1 MLSQLAA
8 AQRQRYAGHSHSP
21 VSSHAQFE
29 PKTLRIQ
36 ITALLE
42 ACTNVP
48 LFPGET
54 SAYKDLLTTL
64 ARVTLG
70 ELLCE
75 VLLESNASQI
85 GCSVEMFNAGRKYIA
100 ERNKIVNSRAA
111 HSSSKGSA
119 YGEAEGRNLR
129 PNVTDF
135 LRCGL
140 TAMCKQADSWRD
152 QAAFTNFVA
161 VFVFSIV
168 KGVDC
173 ECLDQLQLSTSE
185 LVSSK
190 IKRGEIVGK
199 AKTDEDGAAEA
210 ETHAPAE
217 EADCEARASS
227 GQKTKGVQ
235 QRVRKAAVKKDI
247 KEVWPQDRRL
257 FKDWK
262 QPKLMKIVTDCLEI
276 MVAGYFELLPS
287 ASYSEFEQTKLR
299 ASNIGPQESLMM
311 CNIFKFVSQRLSEER
326 EDGSGSSDRAWD
338 AGNFWTDRK
347 NESLVADFFSDSK
360 PRSEWVEKQKEKCRR
375 INVDSMRCGRA
386 LGFVTQN
393 ILHFLEKKVKVLPDK
408 MTREGYSG
416 DQISAAV
423 EEATKHMDDV
433 RRAMNPIVAL
443 VCSIPMSGNLGNRMS
458 QLPNV
463 KSKRGSKKGVSRCLN
478 SRNAQ
483 TLTSSGTAGVAAVP
497 SSVAGGAAEVIDDEK
512 SRIRSQAQMI
522 VKKPLS
528 LPEARE
534 CGDFSRNICG
544 EQEAGS
550 FVVLVGRLC
559 CAQEISSFSE
569 NVSSATLFAVFSSEE
584 TSLGKVPLVV
594 FPCVGT
600 EESDMVQ
607 YKLGAPVFFNQRR
620 PCRESWAFVTA
631 QAVKDHKRVNT
642 DEGVFWF
649 VDAVVKQ
656 QVDLVLQ
663 SDGMVAKWQECLRY
677 ERFFRMDN
685 IGPAHNETVKE
696 TTWMI
701 QAGPA
706 GARADDFKKGF
717 MEAQMLVQLAVAVN
731 SEEVQLGTWPVE
743 EKSGV
748 LRDRFGDSRGKNL
761 NSVLKSV
768 EATEAPLSLCVELL
782 NVPSLRTIM
791 QSDSSERPSCV
802 SVCTVVFDKCSRGM
816 SDVQFYVPSWDSG
829 FKCTVNGS
837 FIVLILEKEDVEQK
851 CNLLT
856 LVPRIEARSEAMQKQ
871 MQCRSVIQGTLLAQY
886 VPYLWE
892 HMTSTSV
899 SIRHF
904 SSRKLP
910 MAPSAFLDVF
920 PWHVSTHYWSL
931 EQELT
936 SLKVP
941 GDGDCWITSMLVSA
955 GTLAWSEEAEGYPTN
970 CGWVERNAPVI
981 NMVRRCVASVLFTIQ
996 EEYSLAYGTECDVA
1010 AFLFQDPGVQD
1021 RWRKIQNKE
1030 ERFNPLMPGTY
1041 GGDPETAV
1049 LAWLIQVNCNFLN
1062 SKGMSGVDLNRPLVR
1077 ALHFDRS
1084 AKPLLTLTGQMPQP
1098 LPSFRG
1104 EELPELRGFVDLKLD
1119 KSKAAPSFYEIFAFL
1134 FHPKH
1139 LDVPVENLSV
1149 VIAKQLLEAKFC
1161 ETAEMSSVF
1170 IVHNGEADR
1179 RAHFDSIMSCH
1190 EKPLRLPPAQRL
1202 NVITHRLNVGATTF
1216 VGHLLEVALGI
1227 YLADE
1232 GCAPHHPLFAVHRC
1246 RDNDTVQ
1253 DACNFFKTTYKIEVC
1268 ADDIYSANVEAL
1280 APTPPCTR
1288 NIASGHPVNLPRKY
1302 NDRLKG
1308 GFNLLVP
1315 LRKDRFRCW
1324 SKETAS
1330 MSSKVIQA
1338 KIKQASHT
1346 AMTMVCHQAGLVAKG
1361 THHDARVHVFGYL
1374 ELVQSH
1380 VGVVINLCAEEEA
1393 HSVKAAIAGNAMTQK
1408 LNEIGDEKCGKKA
1421 LLLAYYTLQ
1430 EPTTA
1435 HLVDLLCVSSTEAL
1449 PFVRLCNSMR
1459 KVSKEFQK
1467 MTAPRHDLWLAA
1479 EHAQDVEKLKK
1490 THPELQQPIKGMVVP
1505 ASERECHGM
1514 GAARQIRER
1523 GFRLPNLFL
1532 FLSLIAGFG
1541 VYPLEELAVGCL
1553 LTEYGGVLVSKKE
1566 AVELE
1571 RRGDSTHIRKIDR
1584 GHLALDGRPKAP
1596 CPMTY
1601 FASNHQVCFWNRV
1614 LMLVLKTP
1622 CENCLQFLLKQ
1633 VGSILND
1640 TRGTSR
1646 KVNCV
1651 YAECDNIAQGYQ
1663 PPYQDGPKCTATMG
1677 KRVWIKTL
1685 EAFPIGTEATVSYGH
1700 DYWRLV
1706 DKKQVV
1712 CLFACM

>member
-42 ACTNVP
+42 ACTDVP

-299 ASNIGPQESLMM
+299 ASNIGTQESLMM

-416 DQISAAV
+416 DQISASV

-433 RRAMNPIVAL
+433 CRAMNPIVAL
-443 VCSIPMSGNLGNRMS
+443 VCSIPSSGNLGNRMS

-677 ERFFRMDN
+677 EQFFRMDN
-685 IGPAHNETVKE
+685 IGPAHDETVKE

-768 EATEAPLSLCVELL
+768 ESNEAPLALCVELL
-782 NVPSLRTIM
+782 NVSSLR
-791 QSDSSERPSCV
+791 
-802 SVCTVVFDKCSRGM
+802 
-816 SDVQFYVPSWDSG
+816 
-829 FKCTVNGS
+829 
-837 FIVLILEKEDVEQK
+837 L
-851 CNLLT
+851 
-856 LVPRIEARSEAMQKQ
+856 
-871 MQCRSVIQGTLLAQY
+871 
-886 VPYLWE
+886 
-892 HMTSTSV
+892 
-899 SIRHF
+899 
-904 SSRKLP
+904 
-910 MAPSAFLDVF
+910 SA
-920 PWHVSTHYWSL
+920 
-931 EQELT
+931 
-936 SLKVP
+936 
-941 GDGDCWITSMLVSA
+941 
-955 GTLAWSEEAEGYPTN
+955 
-970 CGWVERNAPVI
+970 
-981 NMVRRCVASVLFTIQ
+981 
-996 EEYSLAYGTECDVA
+996 
-1010 AFLFQDPGVQD
+1010 
-1021 RWRKIQNKE
+1021 
-1030 ERFNPLMPGTY
+1030 
-1041 GGDPETAV
+1041 
-1049 LAWLIQVNCNFLN
+1049 
-1062 SKGMSGVDLNRPLVR
+1062 MSGLASN
-1077 ALHFDRS
+1077 
-1084 AKPLLTLTGQMPQP
+1084 
-1098 LPSFRG
+1098 
-1104 EELPELRGFVDLKLD
+1104 
-1119 KSKAAPSFYEIFAFL
+1119 
-1134 FHPKH
+1134 
-1139 LDVPVENLSV
+1139 
-1149 VIAKQLLEAKFC
+1149 
-1161 ETAEMSSVF
+1161 
-1170 IVHNGEADR
+1170 
-1179 RAHFDSIMSCH
+1179 
-1190 EKPLRLPPAQRL
+1190 PA
-1202 NVITHRLNVGATTF
+1202 N
-1216 VGHLLEVALGI
+1216 
-1227 YLADE
+1227 
-1232 GCAPHHPLFAVHRC
+1232 
-1246 RDNDTVQ
+1246 
-1253 DACNFFKTTYKIEVC
+1253 
-1268 ADDIYSANVEAL
+1268 
-1280 APTPPCTR
+1280 
-1288 NIASGHPVNLPRKY
+1288 
-1302 NDRLKG
+1302 
-1308 GFNLLVP
+1308 
-1315 LRKDRFRCW
+1315 
-1324 SKETAS
+1324 
-1330 MSSKVIQA
+1330 
-1338 KIKQASHT
+1338 
-1346 AMTMVCHQAGLVAKG
+1346 
-1361 THHDARVHVFGYL
+1361 
-1374 ELVQSH
+1374 
-1380 VGVVINLCAEEEA
+1380 
-1393 HSVKAAIAGNAMTQK
+1393 
-1408 LNEIGDEKCGKKA
+1408 
-1421 LLLAYYTLQ
+1421 
-1430 EPTTA
+1430 
-1435 HLVDLLCVSSTEAL
+1435 
-1449 PFVRLCNSMR
+1449 
-1459 KVSKEFQK
+1459 
-1467 MTAPRHDLWLAA
+1467 
-1479 EHAQDVEKLKK
+1479 
-1490 THPELQQPIKGMVVP
+1490 
-1505 ASERECHGM
+1505 
-1514 GAARQIRER
+1514 RQI
-1523 GFRLPNLFL
+1523 
-1532 FLSLIAGFG
+1532 A
-1541 VYPLEELAVGCL
+1541 
-1553 LTEYGGVLVSKKE
+1553 
-1566 AVELE
+1566 
-1571 RRGDSTHIRKIDR
+1571 
-1584 GHLALDGRPKAP
+1584 
-1596 CPMTY
+1596 
-1601 FASNHQVCFWNRV
+1601 
-1614 LMLVLKTP
+1614 
-1622 CENCLQFLLKQ
+1622 
-1633 VGSILND
+1633 
-1640 TRGTSR
+1640 
-1646 KVNCV
+1646 
-1651 YAECDNIAQGYQ
+1651 
-1663 PPYQDGPKCTATMG
+1663 
-1677 KRVWIKTL
+1677 
-1685 EAFPIGTEATVSYGH
+1685 
-1700 DYWRLV
+1700 
-1706 DKKQVV
+1706 
-1712 CLFACM
+1712 

>member
-1 MLSQLAA
+1 LENDPDVQRVFQKHEFTQMLSQLAA

-42 ACTNVP
+42 ACTDVP

-299 ASNIGPQESLMM
+299 ASNIGTQESLMM

-416 DQISAAV
+416 DQISASV

-433 RRAMNPIVAL
+433 CRAMNPIVAL
-443 VCSIPMSGNLGNRMS
+443 VCSIPSSGNLGNRMS

-677 ERFFRMDN
+677 EQFFRMDN
-685 IGPAHNETVKE
+685 IGPAHDETVKE

-768 EATEAPLSLCVELL
+768 ESNEAPLALCVELL
-782 NVPSLRTIM
+782 NVSSLR
-791 QSDSSERPSCV
+791 
-802 SVCTVVFDKCSRGM
+802 
-816 SDVQFYVPSWDSG
+816 
-829 FKCTVNGS
+829 
-837 FIVLILEKEDVEQK
+837 L
-851 CNLLT
+851 
-856 LVPRIEARSEAMQKQ
+856 
-871 MQCRSVIQGTLLAQY
+871 
-886 VPYLWE
+886 
-892 HMTSTSV
+892 
-899 SIRHF
+899 
-904 SSRKLP
+904 
-910 MAPSAFLDVF
+910 SA
-920 PWHVSTHYWSL
+920 
-931 EQELT
+931 
-936 SLKVP
+936 
-941 GDGDCWITSMLVSA
+941 
-955 GTLAWSEEAEGYPTN
+955 
-970 CGWVERNAPVI
+970 
-981 NMVRRCVASVLFTIQ
+981 
-996 EEYSLAYGTECDVA
+996 
-1010 AFLFQDPGVQD
+1010 
-1021 RWRKIQNKE
+1021 
-1030 ERFNPLMPGTY
+1030 
-1041 GGDPETAV
+1041 
-1049 LAWLIQVNCNFLN
+1049 
-1062 SKGMSGVDLNRPLVR
+1062 MSGLASN
-1077 ALHFDRS
+1077 
-1084 AKPLLTLTGQMPQP
+1084 
-1098 LPSFRG
+1098 
-1104 EELPELRGFVDLKLD
+1104 
-1119 KSKAAPSFYEIFAFL
+1119 
-1134 FHPKH
+1134 
-1139 LDVPVENLSV
+1139 
-1149 VIAKQLLEAKFC
+1149 
-1161 ETAEMSSVF
+1161 
-1170 IVHNGEADR
+1170 
-1179 RAHFDSIMSCH
+1179 
-1190 EKPLRLPPAQRL
+1190 PA
-1202 NVITHRLNVGATTF
+1202 N
-1216 VGHLLEVALGI
+1216 
-1227 YLADE
+1227 
-1232 GCAPHHPLFAVHRC
+1232 
-1246 RDNDTVQ
+1246 
-1253 DACNFFKTTYKIEVC
+1253 
-1268 ADDIYSANVEAL
+1268 
-1280 APTPPCTR
+1280 
-1288 NIASGHPVNLPRKY
+1288 
-1302 NDRLKG
+1302 
-1308 GFNLLVP
+1308 
-1315 LRKDRFRCW
+1315 
-1324 SKETAS
+1324 
-1330 MSSKVIQA
+1330 
-1338 KIKQASHT
+1338 
-1346 AMTMVCHQAGLVAKG
+1346 
-1361 THHDARVHVFGYL
+1361 
-1374 ELVQSH
+1374 
-1380 VGVVINLCAEEEA
+1380 
-1393 HSVKAAIAGNAMTQK
+1393 
-1408 LNEIGDEKCGKKA
+1408 
-1421 LLLAYYTLQ
+1421 
-1430 EPTTA
+1430 
-1435 HLVDLLCVSSTEAL
+1435 
-1449 PFVRLCNSMR
+1449 
-1459 KVSKEFQK
+1459 
-1467 MTAPRHDLWLAA
+1467 
-1479 EHAQDVEKLKK
+1479 
-1490 THPELQQPIKGMVVP
+1490 
-1505 ASERECHGM
+1505 
-1514 GAARQIRER
+1514 RQI
-1523 GFRLPNLFL
+1523 
-1532 FLSLIAGFG
+1532 A
-1541 VYPLEELAVGCL
+1541 
-1553 LTEYGGVLVSKKE
+1553 
-1566 AVELE
+1566 
-1571 RRGDSTHIRKIDR
+1571 
-1584 GHLALDGRPKAP
+1584 
-1596 CPMTY
+1596 
-1601 FASNHQVCFWNRV
+1601 
-1614 LMLVLKTP
+1614 
-1622 CENCLQFLLKQ
+1622 
-1633 VGSILND
+1633 
-1640 TRGTSR
+1640 
-1646 KVNCV
+1646 
-1651 YAECDNIAQGYQ
+1651 
-1663 PPYQDGPKCTATMG
+1663 
-1677 KRVWIKTL
+1677 
-1685 EAFPIGTEATVSYGH
+1685 
-1700 DYWRLV
+1700 
-1706 DKKQVV
+1706 
-1712 CLFACM
+1712 